1 MVLVTGGTGLVG
13 AHLILYLVESSD
25 LRNVRAIY
33 RNTESI
39 QKTKSLF
46 ILYKKQSLFEKIEW
60 IQADITD
67 VPSLEI
73 AFKNIEYVYHCA
85 ALISFD
91 PKDEKQVRKIN
102 IEGTANMVN
111 FCLKYGIKKLCHVSS
126 IAALGDLK
134 ENENLITE
142 ESEWNPELHH
152 SDYAISKYGAEME
165 IWRGQQEGLNSLIV
179 NPGVII
185 GPFVKLRDWN
195 QGSGLL
201 FEKVTNGF
209 PFYSKGTTGF
219 IAVDDVIQIMIHLM
233 KSEISN
239 ERFIL
244 VAQDIVFKELL
255 DAIADA
261 LQVKRP
267 YIHANP
273 FLINIAY
280 RIDWFVSNVLNQ
292 KRRLDR
298 TTAKASYSKSKYSNE
313 KITRVLAPNFLD
325 ISSYIKSVLKL

>member
-1 MVLVTGGTGLVG
+1 MILITGATGLVG
-13 AHLILYLVESSD
+13 SHLALQLLENNECVS
-25 LRNVRAIY
+25 AIY
-33 RNTESI
+33 RTTASME
-39 QKTKSLF
+39 KTKSIF
-46 ILYKKQSLFEKIEW
+46 RLYEKENLFEKIEW

-111 FCLKYGIKKLCHVSS
+111 FCLEYGVRKLCYVSS

-134 ENENLITE
+134 ENENQISE

-165 IWRGQQEGLNSLIV
+165 IWRGQQEGLNTLIV

-209 PFYSKGTTGF
+209 PFYFKGSTGF
-219 IAVDDVIQIMIHLM
+219 IAIDDVVQIMIHLM
-233 KSEISN
+233 KTETSN

-244 VAQDIVFKELL
+244 VAQNIVFKELL

-267 YIHANP
+267 YIHANK
-273 FLINIAY
+273 FMINIAY
-280 RIDWFVSNVLNQ
+280 KIDWFVSNVLNQ

-298 TTAKASYSKSKYSNE
+298 TTAKASYSKNTYSNE
-313 KITRVLAPNFLD
+313 KISRVLAPNFLD
-325 ISSYIKSVLKL
+325 ILRYIKSGSKL

>member
-1 MVLVTGGTGLVG
+1 MILITGATGLVG
-13 AHLILYLVESSD
+13 SHLALHLLE
-25 LRNVRAIY
+25 NNECVRAIY
-33 RNTESI
+33 RTTASME
-39 QKTKSLF
+39 KTKSIFRLYEKENLF
-46 ILYKKQSLFEKIEW
+46 KKIEW

-73 AFKNIEYVYHCA
+73 AFKNIKFVYHCA

-111 FCLKYGIKKLCHVSS
+111 FCLEYGVRKLCYVSS

-134 ENENLITE
+134 ENENQISE

-165 IWRGQQEGLNSLIV
+165 IWRGQQEGLNTLIV

-209 PFYSKGTTGF
+209 PFYFKGSTGF
-219 IAVDDVIQIMIHLM
+219 IAIDDVVQIMIHLM
-233 KSEISN
+233 KTETSN

-244 VAQDIVFKELL
+244 VAQNIVFKELL
-255 DAIADA
+255 NAIADA

-267 YIHANP
+267 YIHANK
-273 FLINIAY
+273 FMINIAY
-280 RIDWFVSNVLNQ
+280 KIDWFVSNVLNQ
-292 KRRLDR
+292 KRILDR
-298 TTAKASYSKSKYSNE
+298 TTAKASYSKSRYSNE

-325 ISSYIKSVLKL
+325 ILSYIKSDSKL

>member
-1 MVLVTGGTGLVG
+1 MVLVTGVTGLVG
-13 AHLILYLVESSD
+13 SHLALQLLENNVC
-25 LRNVRAIY
+25 VRAIY
-33 RNTESI
+33 RTTASME
-39 QKTKSLF
+39 KTKSIF
-46 ILYKKQSLFEKIEW
+46 RLYKKESLFEKIEW

-67 VPSLEI
+67 VPSLEV

-91 PKDEKQVRKIN
+91 PKDEKQIRKIN
-102 IEGTANMVN
+102 IEGTANVVN
-111 FCLKYGIKKLCHVSS
+111 FCLGYGIKKLCHVSS
-126 IAALGDLK
+126 IAALGDVK
-134 ENENLITE
+134 ENENQISE

-165 IWRGQQEGLNSLIV
+165 IWRGQQEGLETIV
-179 NPGVII
+179 LNPGVII

-233 KSEISN
+233 KTEISN

-244 VAQDIVFKELL
+244 VGQNIVFKELL
-255 DAIADA
+255 DTIADA

-280 RIDWFVSNVLNQ
+280 KIDWLIATVFGRKRKLN
-292 KRRLDR
+292 RSIVM
-298 TTAKASYSKSKYSNE
+298 ASYGKNLYSNKKLKSALGFE
-313 KITRVLAPNFLD
+313 CIA
-325 ISSYIKSVLKL
+325 IHGYIKKISAL